1 MQESDFETIMSDTI
15 VAPSLEVQTD
25 TYTVIESGTVRMSAV
40 IRGNPTP
47 FVEWYQGE
55 NKITVTE

>member
-1 MQESDFETIMSDTI
+1 MSDTI